1 MPLWQPEDG
10 KHSNNNNEHSYNLNI
25 SHSLKGASS
34 IENHSSNL
42 TEKKRKEITDRF
54 FIMEGKENDEMCVV
68 VNLICCEG
76 GLASSVSES
85 KPSGKSDFHLFFAC
99 DARGR
104 LFAISGI

>member
-1 MPLWQPEDG
+1 
-10 KHSNNNNEHSYNLNI
+10 
-25 SHSLKGASS
+25 
-34 IENHSSNL
+34 
-42 TEKKRKEITDRF
+42 
-54 FIMEGKENDEMCVV
+54 MEGNENDEMCVV

-99 DARGR
+99 DVRGR